1 MLLSSVLNGCLLPCP
16 WVLPGGTWRSG
27 AYQSLSFRAE
37 SHLYLLM
44 VVTGIVILGVA
55 GLVFMYVCTHMCR
68 GQRSNSG
75 IIPRAFFLVFLR

>member
-1 MLLSSVLNGCLLPCP
+1 MLNDCLLAYP

-27 AYQSLSFRAE
+27 EYQSLSFRAE

-44 VVTGIVILGVA
+44 EVTGIVILEVA
-55 GLVFMYVCTHMCR
+55 GLVFMYVCR

-75 IIPRAFFLVFLR
+75 IIPRTIFLVFLR